1 MLRTE
6 LIEKALFDLI
16 NGALPTGVFRTVSR
30 IGRIWS
36 NVGPENQP
44 ALFLIPNGGTV
55 QQDQAF
61 GIMKYVLGYDVL
73 VYTRADE
80 GSKTPPQT
88 LFNDCWSAIDTA
100 LRGTPSGFP
109 QTLGGLVTNAWIEG
123 QVLIDTGILDEQ
135 CAVKIPIKVIT
146 GL

>member
-1 MLRTE
+1 MLKTE

-16 NGALPTGVFRTVSR
+16 KAALPADTFRTVSR
-30 IGRIWS
+30 IARIWS
-36 NVGPENQP
+36 AVGPENQP
-44 ALFLIPNGGTV
+44 ALFLIPGGGVIT
-55 QQDQAF
+55 QDQAF
-61 GIMKYVLGYDVL
+61 GITKYLLAYDVL
-73 VYTRADE
+73 VYTRSDE

-88 LFNDCWSAIDTA
+88 LFNECWAAIDTA
-100 LRGTPSGFP
+100 LRASPPGFP